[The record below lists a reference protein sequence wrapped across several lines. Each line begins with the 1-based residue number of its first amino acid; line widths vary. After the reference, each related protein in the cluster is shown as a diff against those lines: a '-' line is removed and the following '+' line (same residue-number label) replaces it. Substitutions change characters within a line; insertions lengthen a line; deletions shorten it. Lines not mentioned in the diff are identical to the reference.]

1 MVNTQAE
8 EQYLQKVYHALK
20 KAEGQLTET
29 LAKGQSGGILALQ
42 EMAGDV
48 RLNFDN
54 FADNLDTFAQLEMK
68 NREIDQLNLKQKT
81 AATKL
86 AQVQRLLPQAYFGKV
101 VVDYFDEEE
110 KQSFYI
116 GVNGFNDENEN
127 LVYDWRSPVAELFYN
142 NVLGPSAYWANGQE
156 IPVAI
161 DLRRQFVISYDRLKH
176 YFDTNIAIEDDVLLA
191 ALENSASQ
199 QMQAITATIQKEQN
213 VIIRDLDHEI
223 ILVNGVAG
231 SGKTS
236 TIMQRIAYLL
246 YSLRQEISVDDVL
259 ILAPNDKFI
268 QYLAHVLPSLG
279 EKNPRNLTWR
289 KLLAWQLNQPLES
302 ETDYFA
308 RITKS
313 EVDKQTTVLR
323 SQKFAEF
330 VANASDIL
338 QNKNYFQE
346 ITLKQKVI
354 IKAETIAEMFATTP
368 KDAIFGQ
375 RIQSVAVKLNSYWQ
389 RRLLKQAQ
397 GKAWQDR
404 VLALSETQQQKYFGH
419 LLQDES
425 PKALKKYALR
435 LLQQKYHEIEVAI
448 KNFSWLQPAQM
459 LADLYLA
466 YTGDLY
472 QGAEVLT
479 VDEAT
484 IALLIQH
491 RFIKTSPLA
500 MMKYILVDE
509 VQDYTPAQI
518 FLLNQL
524 FTKARFTLV
533 GDSNQAIFN
542 SQTDFTTIGAIFKAT
557 KRDVTVYDLL
567 NSYRSSGAITA
578 TFQQLTAQADFTIV
592 PVRPKGKDVAVKK
605 LANLTDL
612 ARLLAV
618 EKSVTVITKTQEE
631 ADYLTQW
638 WHNQPI
644 MLASKNIP
652 KENVTIL
659 PISLAKGLEFDYVI
673 LYNASTEN
681 YATKQDRKML
691 YTAISRGMQELTIT
705 YFEEL
710 TPLLQFLA

>member
-1 MVNTQAE
+1 MVNTRAE

-29 LAKGQSGGILALQ
+29 LAKGQSTGILALQ

-68 NREIDQLNLKQKT
+68 NREIDQLNLKQET
-81 AATKL
+81 AANKL
-86 AQVQRLLPQAYFGKV
+86 AQVKRLLPQAYFGKV
-101 VVDYFDEEE
+101 VVDYFDQEE

-116 GVNGFNDENEN
+116 GVNGFNEENEN

-142 NVLGPSAYWANGQE
+142 NVLGASAYWANGNE

-161 DLRRQFVISYDRLKH
+161 DLRRQFVISYDQLKH
-176 YFDTNIAIEDDVLLA
+176 YFDTNVAIEDDVLLA
-191 ALENSASQ
+191 ALENSASK

-213 VIIRDLDHEI
+213 VIIRDLTHEI

-289 KLLAWQLNQPLES
+289 KLLAWQLDQPLES
-302 ETDYFA
+302 ETDYFI

-313 EVDKQTTVLR
+313 EVDARTSVLR
-323 SQKFAEF
+323 SRKFAEF
-330 VANASDIL
+330 VYNASNIL
-338 QNKNYFQE
+338 QNRNYFQA
-346 ITLKQKVI
+346 ISLKEKVI
-354 IKAETIAEMFATTP
+354 IKAETIAEMYATTP
-368 KDAIFGQ
+368 KEATFGQ
-375 RIQSVAVKLNSYWQ
+375 RIQSVAAKLRSYWQ
-389 RRLLKQAQ
+389 HRLLKQAQ

-448 KNFSWLQPAQM
+448 TNFTWLQPAQM

-466 YTGDLY
+466 YTGDTY
-472 QGAEVLT
+472 HAGKVLT

-491 RFIKTSPLA
+491 RFIRASPLA
-500 MMKYILVDE
+500 EMKYILVDE

-533 GDSNQAIFN
+533 GDYNQAIFN
-542 SQTDFTTIGAIFKAT
+542 SQTDFVTIAAIFKAA

-578 TFQQLTAQADFTIV
+578 AFQQLTAQTDFTIV
-592 PVRPKGKDVAVKK
+592 PVRPKGKAVAVKK
-605 LANLTDL
+605 LASLDDL
-612 ARLLAV
+612 AYLLADG
-618 EKSVTVITKTQEE
+618 KSVTVITKTQAE

-638 WHNQPI
+638 WHNQPVI
-644 MLASKNIP
+644 LADKNIP

-659 PISLAKGLEFDYVI
+659 PISLAKGLEFDRVI
-673 LYNASTEN
+673 LYNVTKEN
-681 YATKQDRKML
+681 YTNQQDRKML

-705 YFEEL
+705 YFSEL
-710 TPLLQFLA
+710 TPFLQFLA

>member
-20 KAEGQLTET
+20 KAEGQLSET
-29 LAKGQSGGILALQ
+29 LAKGQSSGILALQ

-81 AATKL
+81 AASKL
-86 AQVQRLLPQAYFGKV
+86 AQVRRLLPQAYFGKV

-116 GVNGFNDENEN
+116 GVNSFNDENEN

-142 NVLGPSAYWANGQE
+142 NVLGPSAYWANGKK

-176 YFDTNIAIEDDVLLA
+176 YFDTHIAIEDDVLLA
-191 ALENSASQ
+191 ALGNSASQ

-289 KLLAWQLNQPLES
+289 KLLAWQLDQPLES
-302 ETDYFA
+302 EIDYFT

-330 VANASDIL
+330 VDNASDIL
-338 QNKNYFQE
+338 QNKNYFQK
-346 ITLKQKVI
+346 ITVKQKVI

-368 KDAIFGQ
+368 KDATFGQ
-375 RIQSVAVKLNSYWQ
+375 RIQSVAVKLRSYWQ

-404 VLALSETQQQKYFGH
+404 VLALSENQQQKYFGH

-448 KNFSWLQPAQM
+448 TNFSWLQPAQM

-466 YTGDLY
+466 YTGERY
-472 QGAEVLT
+472 QAAEVLT

-500 MMKYILVDE
+500 TMKYILVDE

-524 FTKARFTLV
+524 FTNARFTLV
-533 GDSNQAIFN
+533 GDYNQAIFN

-557 KRDVTVYDLL
+557 KREVIVYDLL

-578 TFQQLTAQADFTIV
+578 TFQQLTAQVDFTIV
-592 PVRPKGKDVAVKK
+592 PVRPKGKKVAVNK
-605 LANLTDL
+605 LVKLTDL
-612 ARLLAV
+612 ARLLAI
-618 EKSVTVITKTQEE
+618 EKSVTVITKTQAE

-638 WHNQPI
+638 WHDQPI
-644 MLASKNIP
+644 MFANENTT

-659 PISLAKGLEFDYVI
+659 PISLAKGLEFDHVL

-681 YATKQDRKML
+681 YTTEQDRKML
-691 YTAISRGMQELTIT
+691 YTATSRGMQELTIT

-710 TPLLQFLA
+710 TSLLQFLA

>member
-20 KAEGQLTET
+20 KAEGQLSET
-29 LAKGQSGGILALQ
+29 LAKGQSSGILALQ

-81 AATKL
+81 AASKL
-86 AQVQRLLPQAYFGKV
+86 AQVRRLLPQAYFGKV

-142 NVLGPSAYWANGQE
+142 NVLGPSAYWANGKK

-176 YFDTNIAIEDDVLLA
+176 YFDTHIAIEDDVLLA
-191 ALENSASQ
+191 ALGNSASQ

-289 KLLAWQLNQPLES
+289 KLLAWQLDQPLES
-302 ETDYFA
+302 EIDYFT

-330 VANASDIL
+330 VDNASDIL
-338 QNKNYFQE
+338 QNKNYFQK
-346 ITLKQKVI
+346 ITVKQKVI

-368 KDAIFGQ
+368 KDATFGQ
-375 RIQSVAVKLNSYWQ
+375 RIQSVAVKLRSYWQ

-448 KNFSWLQPAQM
+448 TNFSWLQPAQM

-466 YTGDLY
+466 YTGERY
-472 QGAEVLT
+472 QAAEVLT

-491 RFIKTSPLA
+491 RFIKTSLLA
-500 MMKYILVDE
+500 TMKYILVDE

-524 FTKARFTLV
+524 FTNARFTLV
-533 GDSNQAIFN
+533 GDYNQAIFN

-557 KRDVTVYDLL
+557 KREVIVYDLL

-578 TFQQLTAQADFTIV
+578 TFQQLTAQVDFTIV
-592 PVRPKGKDVAVKK
+592 PVRPKGKKVAVKK
-605 LANLTDL
+605 LVKLTDL
-612 ARLLAV
+612 ARLLAI
-618 EKSVTVITKTQEE
+618 EKSVTVITKTQAE

-638 WHNQPI
+638 WYDQPI
-644 MLASKNIP
+644 MFANENTT

-659 PISLAKGLEFDYVI
+659 PISLAKGLEFDHVL

-681 YATKQDRKML
+681 YTTEQDRKML
-691 YTAISRGMQELTIT
+691 YTATSRGMEQLTIT

>member
-20 KAEGQLTET
+20 KAERQLTET
-29 LAKGQSGGILALQ
+29 LAKGQSTGILALQ

-68 NREIDQLNLKQKT
+68 NREIDQLNLKQET
-81 AATKL
+81 AANKL
-86 AQVQRLLPQAYFGKV
+86 AQVKRLLLQAYFGKV
-101 VVDYFDEEE
+101 VVDYFDQEE

-116 GVNGFNDENEN
+116 GVNGFNEENEN

-142 NVLGPSAYWANGQE
+142 NVLGASAYWANGNE

-161 DLRRQFVISYDRLKH
+161 DLRRQFVISYDQLKH
-176 YFDTNIAIEDDVLLA
+176 YFDTNVAIEDDVLLA
-191 ALENSASQ
+191 ALENSASK

-213 VIIRDLDHEI
+213 VIIRDLTHEI

-289 KLLAWQLNQPLES
+289 KLLAWQLDQPLES
-302 ETDYFA
+302 ETDYFI

-313 EVDKQTTVLR
+313 EVVAQTSVLR
-323 SQKFAEF
+323 SRKFAEF
-330 VANASDIL
+330 VYNASDIL
-338 QNKNYFQE
+338 QNRNYFQA
-346 ITLKQKVI
+346 ISLKEKVI
-354 IKAETIAEMFATTP
+354 IKAETIAEMYATTP
-368 KDAIFGQ
+368 KEATFGQ
-375 RIQSVAVKLNSYWQ
+375 IIQSVAAKLRSYWQ

-448 KNFSWLQPAQM
+448 TNFTWLQPAQM

-466 YTGDLY
+466 YTGDTY
-472 QGAEVLT
+472 HAGKVLT

-491 RFIKTSPLA
+491 RFIKASPLA
-500 MMKYILVDE
+500 AMKYILVDE

-533 GDSNQAIFN
+533 GDYNQAIFN
-542 SQTDFTTIGAIFKAT
+542 SQTDFATIAAIFKAA

-578 TFQQLTAQADFTIV
+578 AFQQLTAQTDFTIV
-592 PVRPKGKDVAVKK
+592 PVRPKGKAVEVKK
-605 LANLTDL
+605 LASLDDL
-612 ARLLAV
+612 ADLLADG
-618 EKSVTVITKTQEE
+618 KSVTVITKTQAE

-644 MLASKNIP
+644 ILADKNIP

-659 PISLAKGLEFDYVI
+659 PISLAKGLEFDRVI
-673 LYNASTEN
+673 LYNVTKEN
-681 YATKQDRKML
+681 YTNQQDRKML

-705 YFEEL
+705 YFSEL
-710 TPLLQFLA
+710 TPFLQFLA